1 MFRATPPDIPS
12 PVARDFIYSRSY
24 VVRLDR
30 IAWNGLLPLS
40 LSPPLV
46 TTRFAIL
53 PSPISNS
60 PRALACTL
68 HTYIH
73 TFKLSRLAK
82 TRRRPSSSSLDIN
95 NVIGWE
101 DEEGKGIGNGVTSWG
116 QRVSHGRRRPPRR
129 RRGRGPRRRSF
140 LPRRGEGEEIIKPRS
155 SGVLVVS
162 RCHCLGYLA
171 SVIVPGMRILN
182 GKAGEGRR
190 TTLIITSKS
199 ICWPGATYTQ
209 RRK

>member
-1 MFRATPPDIPS
+1 MFRATPPDIPP

-40 LSPPLV
+40 LSTLGNHAFRNPPLAHFEFSTCARV
-46 TTRFAIL
+46 Y
-53 PSPISNS
+53 PP
-60 PRALACTL
+60 
-68 HTYIH
+68 YIH

-82 TRRRPSSSSLDIN
+82 TRRRPSSLDIN